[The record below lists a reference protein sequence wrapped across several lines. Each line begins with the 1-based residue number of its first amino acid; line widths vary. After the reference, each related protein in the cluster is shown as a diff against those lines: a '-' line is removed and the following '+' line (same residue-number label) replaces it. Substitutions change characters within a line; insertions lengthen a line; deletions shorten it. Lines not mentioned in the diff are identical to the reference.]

1 MGYNKNFYPLFRL
14 AMPLSITG
22 LLQSS
27 IFFLETL
34 FFSHLNHNVLA
45 AGALVGWLFGT
56 FTYFLNGTLSSVNIL
71 VAHHY
76 GSNNK
81 EEIALI
87 TRDGIWLS
95 ILLAIPTMIIF
106 WNMTP
111 LFLLF
116 GQDKSIVLLAKPY
129 LHALSWGILPTFALF
144 ALLELIIGLG
154 YAHTLLIFSLLYVSL
169 NIFFS
174 FSLIFGEFGLPEL
187 GLAGAGWAETVS
199 SIIALT
205 LMIMY
210 FLVNKNYTHYLHYL
224 FKPTQKTYVLELL
237 RIGSPMGVMYSIEVT
252 FFFAL
257 TLMMGS
263 FSSLAMASNQIVL
276 QYMETIMQIVFSI
289 AQGATVRIGHLLGSG
304 NKGSAEKTGYLGVF
318 MAAMFMIVVG
328 ISYWCFPTTL
338 ISIDLNI
345 HNQDNAEII
354 ALTTQLLSIGALFQ
368 ISESIRIGLFGAL
381 RGLKDTQFTL
391 VISFISFWVIALPLG
406 YLLSTYFHLKGAGL
420 WWGMVAGSVLS
431 IPILLYRFKSKIRD
445 Y

>member
-27 IFFLETL
+27 VFFLETL
-34 FFSHLNHNVLA
+34 FFSHLNHHVLA

-76 GSNNK
+76 GSKNK

-129 LHALSWGILPTFALF
+129 LHALTWGILPTFVLF

-154 YAHTLLIFSLLYVSL
+154 YAHTLLLFSLLYVSL

-174 FSLIFGEFGLPEL
+174 FSLIFGKFGLPEL

-199 SIIALT
+199 SIVALT
-205 LMIMY
+205 LMIIY
-210 FLVNKNYTHYLHYL
+210 FLFNTNYKHYLYYL
-224 FKPTQKTYVLELL
+224 FKTTQKTYLLELF
-237 RIGSPMGVMYSIEVT
+237 RIGSPMGIMYSIEVT

-276 QYMETIMQIVFSI
+276 QYMETLMQVVFSI
-289 AQGATVRIGHLLGSG
+289 AQGATVRMGHLLGAG
-304 NKGSAEKTGYLGVF
+304 DKRSAERTGYLGILMALLF
-318 MAAMFMIVVG
+318 MMVVG
-328 ISYWCFPTTL
+328 VGYWCFPTTL

-345 HNQDNAEII
+345 HNKENAEMIG
-354 ALTTQLLSIGALFQ
+354 LTIQILSICALFQ
-368 ISESIRIGLFGAL
+368 ICEAIRIGLFGAL

-391 VISFISFWVIALPLG
+391 FISFISFWVIALPVG

-420 WWGMVAGSVLS
+420 WWGMVVGSFLS
-431 IPILLYRFKSKIRD
+431 IPILFYRFKCKMKD